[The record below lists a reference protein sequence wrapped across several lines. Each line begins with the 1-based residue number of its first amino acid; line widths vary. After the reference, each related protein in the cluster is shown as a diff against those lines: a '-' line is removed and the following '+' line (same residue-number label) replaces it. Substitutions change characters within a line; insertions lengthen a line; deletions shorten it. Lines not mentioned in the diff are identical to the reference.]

1 MSIWSDVLLG
11 IAAVAGS
18 VNGLLQSAWE
28 VLWKDY

>member
-11 IAAVAGS
+11 IATVAES